1 MNAAAFFPA
10 APEPAPDSSPDNPVA
25 IDFIIGS
32 RRLLSVPRRLAT
44 WSFSLEQA
52 LSGDPADTPPPQAGP
67 DGFRVLSAPLPL
79 IPAITA
85 QFPGHLIGA
94 RQDYP
99 RHYIAMSGSFTD
111 YMARFSGKT
120 RSTLRRKARK
130 LESEVGPRLAITEH
144 RTLAEVE
151 RFLERAAP
159 LSAMT
164 YQARLLDAGLPDDP
178 AARRTMLTLAEAD
191 RIRCFLLEA
200 SEGPIA
206 YLALPV
212 HGSTLVYAHLGYDPQ
227 WARLSPGT
235 VLQMHALE
243 RLFAE
248 QRFTHF
254 DFTEGDGAHK
264 AMFGTDQIECASFAL
279 LTPTLANRSL
289 ITARRLFDASTAGA
303 KGLAARSGAL
313 GRIRSALRA

>member
-1 MNAAAFFPA
+1 MNAATPIPLPPE
-10 APEPAPDSSPDNPVA
+10 APMPETQVP
-25 IDFIIGS
+25 IDFTVGT

-52 LSGDPADTPPPQAGP
+52 LSGDLAATPPPMPGP
-67 DGFRVLSAPLPL
+67 DGFRVLSAPLSL
-79 IPAITA
+79 IPALTA
-85 QFPGHLIGA
+85 RFPRHVIGA

-99 RHYIAMSGSFTD
+99 RHFIAMSGTFEG

-130 LESEVGPRLAITEH
+130 LESEVGAGFAITEH
-144 RTLAEVE
+144 RKPSEVE

-178 AARRTMLTLAEAD
+178 AARRDTLSLAEAG
-191 RIRCFLLEA
+191 RMRCYLLEA
-200 SEGPIA
+200 SDEPIA

-212 HGSTLVYAHLGYDPQ
+212 HGSTLVYAHLGYHPH

-248 QRFTHF
+248 ERYTHF

-264 AMFGTDQIECASFAL
+264 AMFGTDRIDCASFAL
-279 LTPTLANRSL
+279 LSPTLANRAL
-289 ITARRLFDASTAGA
+289 IAARGLFDASVSAA
-303 KGLAARSGAL
+303 KGVASRSGAL
-313 GRIRSALRA
+313 ARIRSRLRA